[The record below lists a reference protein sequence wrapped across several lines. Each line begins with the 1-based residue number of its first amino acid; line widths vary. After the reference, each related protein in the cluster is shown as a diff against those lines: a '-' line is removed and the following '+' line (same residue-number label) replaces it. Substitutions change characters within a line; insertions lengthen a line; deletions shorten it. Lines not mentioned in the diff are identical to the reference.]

1 MGVGAYPKTNVFWL
15 IMKKQFSLLLAGT
28 TFLLPILPLIA
39 HAQTVQSILLAF
51 SRVIAVMIPV
61 AFALILLVFLWGIA
75 KFVLSVGEEGKTEG
89 KELLMWGTI
98 ALFIASSVW
107 GISAYLREVI
117 GVDGNYD
124 RWNLER
130 STIPS
135 FGSSI

>member
-1 MGVGAYPKTNVFWL
+1 
-15 IMKKQFSLLLAGT
+15 MKK
-28 TFLLPILPLIA
+28 FLSSHILISTSVLVVFPVLA
-39 HAQTVQSILLAF
+39 HAQTVQSILRAF
-51 SRVIAVMIPV
+51 TGVIAVMIPV

-117 GVDGNYD
+117 GVGGNYNS
-124 RWNLER
+124 WNLER
-130 STIPS
+130 STIPE
-135 FGSSI
+135 FDTGMAPFAH

>member
-1 MGVGAYPKTNVFWL
+1 
-15 IMKKQFSLLLAGT
+15 MKKQFSLLLAGT

>member
-1 MGVGAYPKTNVFWL
+1 MV
-15 IMKKQFSLLLAGT
+15 
-28 TFLLPILPLIA
+28 PLVT
-39 HAQTVQSILLAF
+39 HAQTVQSILIAF

-61 AFALILLVFLWGIA
+61 AFAIILLVFLWGIA

-98 ALFIASSVW
+98 ALFVASSVW

>member
-1 MGVGAYPKTNVFWL
+1 MGAGSNLTTNFFWV
-15 IMKKQFSLLLAGT
+15 IMKRIFSSLLGYSTL
-28 TFLLPILPLIA
+28 LLPMVPLVT
-39 HAQTVQSILLAF
+39 HAQTVQSILIAF

-61 AFALILLVFLWGIA
+61 AFAIILLVFLWGIA

-98 ALFIASSVW
+98 ALFVASSVW

>member
-1 MGVGAYPKTNVFWL
+1 
-15 IMKKQFSLLLAGT
+15 MKKQFSLLLAGS

-124 RWNLER
+124 RWNLDR
-130 STIPS
+130 STIPNYGNRIEPLS
-135 FGSSI
+135 Y

>member
-89 KELLMWGTI
+89 KELLVWGTI

>member
-1 MGVGAYPKTNVFWL
+1 
-15 IMKKQFSLLLAGT
+15 MKKQFSLLLAGS
-28 TFLLPILPLIA
+28 TFILPILPLIA

-51 SRVIAVMIPV
+51 SRVIAAMIPV

-107 GISAYLREVI
+107 GISAYIREVI

>member
-1 MGVGAYPKTNVFWL
+1 
-15 IMKKQFSLLLAGT
+15 MKKQFSLLLAGT
-28 TFLLPILPLIA
+28 TFLLPILPFIA